1 MRRILAIQ
9 WFHTKEFIKSPAVWV
24 LMVVLP
30 TVFSFI
36 FGGIAVNSVSHK
48 PLVNIV
54 VSEGPVNSQVMKL
67 LMKND
72 QFQWEK
78 ATEKQAKENVLNQ
91 ETIAAVVIPKNIS
104 ERIEEN
110 EQLFDVILQRKSEQY
125 LGLAPYLEGT
135 GRVIVNSYHAVGNS
149 DEKSFITLLKALTAN
164 DGVKINHEII
174 KQNDEFKE
182 IVNLM
187 FIGFAIMFMMFGL
200 SGATSAILDEKMGG
214 TWSRLLITPATKLQI
229 TLGYLGTYFLMGWV
243 QFAILM
249 VATSILFDT
258 SWGNLTYLIPYASLV
273 ILCVIGFSLMIAG
286 LVKTKQQA
294 MALSAVLITS
304 TCMLG
309 GVYWSLDIVPEF
321 MQKIA
326 LGVPQSWA
334 MSGFEEILSG
344 SLHPKTLLK
353 DIVALFGFTAVFF
366 SIGLRLI
373 KYN

>member
-1 MRRILAIQ
+1 MRKILAIQ
-9 WFHTKEFIKSPAVWV
+9 WFHTKEFVKSPAVWV

-54 VSEGPVNSQVMKL
+54 VSEGAVNSQVLKL

-72 QFQWEK
+72 QFQWEE
-78 ATEKQAKENVLNQ
+78 ATEIQAKENVLNQ

-104 ERIEEN
+104 ERIKEN
-110 EQLFDVILQRKSEQY
+110 KPLFDVILQRKSEQY

-135 GRVIVNSYHAVGNS
+135 GRVIGQSYHAVGNT
-149 DEKSFITLLKALTAN
+149 DEKTFITLLKAVTAN
-164 DGVKINHEII
+164 EGVKIDQEII
-174 KQNDEFKE
+174 KQNDEFKG

-200 SGATSAILDEKMGG
+200 SGATSAILDEKLGG
-214 TWSRLLITPATKLQI
+214 TWSRLLITPATKQEI
-229 TLGYLGTYFLMGWV
+229 TVGYLGTYFCMGWV

-258 SWGNLTYLIPYASLV
+258 SWGNLTYLIPFASLV
-273 ILCVIGFSLMIAG
+273 ILCVVGFSLMIAG

-334 MSGFEEILSG
+334 MSGFEEIISG
-344 SLHPKTLLK
+344 SLHQKTLIK
-353 DIVALFGFTAVFF
+353 DTLALFGFTAVFF

-373 KYN
+373 KH

>member
-9 WFHTKEFIKSPAVWV
+9 WFHTKEFLKSPAVWV

-36 FGGIAVNSVSHK
+36 FGGIAVNSVSNK

-54 VSEGPVNSQVMKL
+54 VSEGAVNAQVLKL

-72 QFQWEK
+72 QFQWEE
-78 ATEKQAKENVLNQ
+78 ASEKQAKENVLNQ

-104 ERIEEN
+104 ERITEN
-110 EQLFDVILQRKSEQY
+110 EPLFDVILQRKSEQY

-135 GRVIVNSYHAVGNS
+135 GRVIVNSYLAVGNT
-149 DEKSFITLLKALTAN
+149 DGKTFISLLKAVTAN
-164 DGVKINHEII
+164 DGVKINQEII
-174 KQNDEFKE
+174 KQNDELKE

-200 SGATSAILDEKMGG
+200 SGATSAILDEKLGG
-214 TWSRLLITPATKLQI
+214 TWSRLLITPANKLEI
-229 TLGYLGTYFLMGWV
+229 TFGYLGTYFCMGWV

-249 VATSILFDT
+249 AATSILFDT
-258 SWGNLTYLIPYASLV
+258 SWGNLTYLIPFASLV
-273 ILCVIGFSLMIAG
+273 ILCVVGFSLMIAG

-334 MSGFEEILSG
+334 MSGFEEIISG
-344 SLHPKTLLK
+344 SLNPKTLLK
-353 DIVALFGFTAVFF
+353 DILALFGFTVVFF

>member
-9 WFHTKEFIKSPAVWV
+9 WLHTKEFLKSPAVWV

-91 ETIAAVVIPKNIS
+91 ETIATVIIPKNIS
-104 ERIEEN
+104 ERINEN
-110 EQLFDVILQRKSEQY
+110 ESLFDVILQRKSEQY

-164 DGVKINHEII
+164 DGVKINQEII

-258 SWGNLTYLIPYASLV
+258 SWGNLAYLIPYASLV

-309 GVYWSLDIVPEF
+309 GVYWSLEFVPEF

-334 MSGFEEILSG
+334 MSGFDEILSG

>member
-9 WFHTKEFIKSPAVWV
+9 WFHTKEFIKSPAIWV

-54 VSEGPVNSQVMKL
+54 VSDGAVNSQVSKL

-72 QFQWEK
+72 QFQWEE

-104 ERIEEN
+104 ERIKEN
-110 EQLFDVILQRKSEQY
+110 KPLFDVILQRKSEQY

-135 GRVIVNSYHAVGNS
+135 GRVIVNSYHSVENT
-149 DEKSFITLLKALTAN
+149 DEKTFVTLLGAVTAN
-164 DGVKINHEII
+164 NGIKINQEII
-174 KQNDEFKE
+174 KQNDELKE

-200 SGATSAILDEKMGG
+200 SGATSAILDEKIGG

-229 TLGYLGTYFLMGWV
+229 TLGYLGTYFCMGWI

-249 VATSILFDT
+249 AATSIL
-258 SWGNLTYLIPYASLV
+258 LIQ
-273 ILCVIGFSLMIAG
+273 AG
-286 LVKTKQQA
+286 
-294 MALSAVLITS
+294 
-304 TCMLG
+304 
-309 GVYWSLDIVPEF
+309 
-321 MQKIA
+321 
-326 LGVPQSWA
+326 
-334 MSGFEEILSG
+334 EI
-344 SLHPKTLLK
+344 
-353 DIVALFGFTAVFF
+353 
-366 SIGLRLI
+366 
-373 KYN
+373 

>member
-9 WFHTKEFIKSPAVWV
+9 WFHTKEFIKSPAIWV

-54 VSEGPVNSQVMKL
+54 VSDGAVNSQVSKL

-72 QFQWEK
+72 QFQWEE

-104 ERIEEN
+104 ERIKEN
-110 EQLFDVILQRKSEQY
+110 KPLFDVILQRKSEQY

-135 GRVIVNSYHAVGNS
+135 GRVIVNSYHAVENT
-149 DEKSFITLLKALTAN
+149 DEKTFVTLLGAVTAN
-164 DGVKINHEII
+164 NGVKINQEII
-174 KQNDEFKE
+174 KQNDELKE

-200 SGATSAILDEKMGG
+200 SGATSAILDEKIGG

-229 TLGYLGTYFLMGWV
+229 TLGYLGTYFCMGWI

-249 VATSILFDT
+249 AATSILFDT
-258 SWGNLTYLIPYASLV
+258 SWGNLAYLIPFASLV
-273 ILCVIGFSLMIAG
+273 ILCVVGFGLMIAG

-294 MALSAVLITS
+294 MALSTVLITS

-334 MSGFEEILSG
+334 MSGFEEIISG
-344 SLHPKTLLK
+344 SLHQKTLLK
-353 DIVALFGFTAVFF
+353 DIVALCGFTAVFF

-373 KYN
+373 KH

>member
-54 VSEGPVNSQVMKL
+54 VSEGAVNSQVLKL

-72 QFQWEK
+72 QFQWEE
-78 ATEKQAKENVLNQ
+78 ASEKQAKENVLNQ
-91 ETIAAVVIPKNIS
+91 DAVAAVVIPKNIS
-104 ERIEEN
+104 ERIREN
-110 EQLFDVILQRKSEQY
+110 EPLFDVILQRKSEQY

-135 GRVIVNSYHAVGNS
+135 GRVIANSYHAVGKT
-149 DEKSFITLLKALTAN
+149 DEKTFITLLKALTAN
-164 DGVKINHEII
+164 DGVKINQEII

-229 TLGYLGTYFLMGWV
+229 TLGYLGTYFCMGWV

-249 VATSILFDT
+249 AATSILFDT

-273 ILCVIGFSLMIAG
+273 ILCVVGFSLMIAG

-373 KYN
+373 KH